1 MCSLVLF
8 RLCVLTG
15 TISFLCVYWYHL
27 VFVCSLV
34 LPHLCVFIGTISS
47 FVFHWYL
54 LVFVCSLVI
63 SRLCVFTGTYSS
75 LCVHWYLFAF
85 VCSPFR
91 FDYCNSLLS
100 ALPLWR
106 DFRKLKITAAWINF
120 RAPRMNLVALFLQ
133 WSLITCAHSRRQHT
147 RYFLYCCSL
156 SGHNLDTYLISHVCT
171 LLLGVCTRQTLST
184 FQTHSYTVNVPLFIR
199 IHLLG
204 ITLCQ

>member
-1 MCSLVLF
+1 MDQFFLILCTVNIPVKFSQSFRNLEITYQSSRLLCSLVLS
-8 RLCVLTG
+8 RLYVSTG
-15 TISFLCVYWYHL
+15 TISSLCVDWYYLVLCVHWYHF

-100 ALPLWR
+100 ALPL
-106 DFRKLKITAAWINF
+106 
-120 RAPRMNLVALFLQ
+120 
-133 WSLITCAHSRRQHT
+133 
-147 RYFLYCCSL
+147 
-156 SGHNLDTYLISHVCT
+156 
-171 LLLGVCTRQTLST
+171 
-184 FQTHSYTVNVPLFIR
+184 
-199 IHLLG
+199 
-204 ITLCQ
+204 